1 MRGAKYVMHIEHD
14 PSGTYSEG
22 AQIPYGEFLA
32 GLRMGI
38 FSEGLKVSKRAETSE
53 FVVAV
58 AHTGSNYL
66 VDKNRHRWR
75 IVHNSGNASGY
86 QLQRSGPLNPSEEHR
101 EKNRE
106 RSSIYYKKNREKINA
121 RQREYRARRRN
132 IGNSC

>member
-14 PSGTYSEG
+14 PSGTYSKG

-58 AHTGSNYL
+58 THTGSNYL
-66 VDKNRHRWR
+66 VDKNSHHWC
-75 IVHNSGNASGY
+75 VAHNSKSASGY
-86 QLQRSGPLNPSEEHR
+86 QLRHDIPSWA
-101 EKNRE
+101 KGLQ
-106 RSSIYYKKNREKINA
+106 SINK
-121 RQREYRARRRN
+121 
-132 IGNSC
+132 GL